1 MIVNRIKSIKRYSV
15 AVLGALVCSLPAVL
29 PAQQVGIGE
38 YAIPTINA
46 DPSGITT
53 GPDRA
58 LWFTEYNSDKIGR
71 IPTAATSVAEYTLPT
86 AFSFPEGIAAGPDG
100 ALWFTENGGNKIGR
114 ITTSG
119 AITEYPLP
127 TPTRTPSGIIAGPDG
142 ALWFTEPG
150 VNGIGRMTV
159 TGALTEYTVPTL
171 DSGPS
176 VIAVGPD
183 GALWF
188 TEQSGDNIGRIT
200 TSGAFLE
207 YPVPT
212 PDSRPT
218 GIAAGSDGAL
228 WFTELAS
235 YKIGRIATT
244 GAILEYALA
253 GLQFPSWITAG
264 PDGALWFTASNE
276 GDFGVIGRISTV
288 GAVTSYSIAGFDGG
302 AVQITTGP
310 DGALWFTNPAYMLA
324 TIGQAVLATA
334 NLSATPDSGSFR
346 SSTSFSGSSFRPDEN
361 IKIYASGVGS
371 AVLATIAADT
381 SGAFEVTVRQPQSP
395 FGPRAFLGEGQSS
408 RKVGVASFTVGPRL
422 MLQPASG
429 VPGSTATVQGYG
441 FGAMEPVSVYWNNSF
456 SLLLGLA
463 TADIHGSFTGA
474 AAITFTVPAG
484 SPPGPDTLVGRG
496 KLTLADGKAVFTVE

>member
-1 MIVNRIKSIKRYSV
+1 
-15 AVLGALVCSLPAVL
+15 
-29 PAQQVGIGE
+29 
-38 YAIPTINA
+38 
-46 DPSGITT
+46 
-53 GPDRA
+53 
-58 LWFTEYNSDKIGR
+58 
-71 IPTAATSVAEYTLPT
+71 
-86 AFSFPEGIAAGPDG
+86 
-100 ALWFTENGGNKIGR
+100 
-114 ITTSG
+114 
-119 AITEYPLP
+119 
-127 TPTRTPSGIIAGPDG
+127 
-142 ALWFTEPG
+142 
-150 VNGIGRMTV
+150 
-159 TGALTEYTVPTL
+159 VPTL

-176 VIAVGPD
+176 GIAVGPD

-228 WFTELAS
+228 WFTETTS
-235 YKIGRIATT
+235 YKIGRIGTT
-244 GAILEYALA
+244 GGILEYALA
-253 GLQFPSWITAG
+253 GLQFPSWINAG

-346 SSTSFSGSSFRPDEN
+346 SSISFSGSSFSPDET
-361 IKIYASGVGS
+361 IKIYSSGVGS
-371 AVLATIAADT
+371 AVLATTAADT
-381 SGAFEVTVRQPQSP
+381 SGGFEVTVREPQSP

-408 RKVGVASFTVGPRL
+408 RKLGVASFTVGPRL
-422 MLQPASG
+422 MLRPASG

-456 SLLLGLA
+456 SLLLGRA

-496 KLTLADGKAVFTVE
+496 KFTLADGKAVFTVE